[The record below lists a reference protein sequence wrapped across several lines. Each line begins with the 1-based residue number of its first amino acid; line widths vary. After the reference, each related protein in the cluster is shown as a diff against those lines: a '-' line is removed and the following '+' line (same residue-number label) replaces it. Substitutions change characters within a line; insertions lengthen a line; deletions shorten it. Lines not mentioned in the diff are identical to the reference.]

1 MSFFRGKKKQ
11 VILYSI
17 LIFICLASLIFV
29 YHNASFYDRSIA
41 KVTEIE
47 LIEKEDLT
55 DFRGNDDQQ
64 FVQRIIAVLQNGEEK
79 GSEMELLNE
88 YSYSG
93 AYDYE
98 YKVGHELFVA
108 LDQSVNKKNR
118 LTGEIKDIKRDKYL
132 AIVMIAFAVTL
143 IIVGK
148 RQGLYSVISLGVNAA
163 LLSFALDVYIKY
175 SNISLVLICGVTAIL
190 FTTISLFLTNGINEK
205 TYAAIIATLIGT
217 LVSLFVTY
225 MVIWGTDGRGLHYEE
240 MQFLSRPYEMI
251 FMASLF
257 VGSLGAVMDI
267 AITMSASIF
276 EIYEKNR
283 DVSIAA
289 LRKSGMEI
297 GKDVMG
303 TMTSILFF
311 VYVSGSLPMLLVYLK
326 NAAPLGFTLSINL
339 SLELAR
345 ALAGGIGIVLTIPI
359 GLYTAIFFISRK
371 KART

>member
-1 MSFFRGKKKQ
+1 MNFFREKKRHLF
-11 VILYSI
+11 LYS
-17 LIFICLASLIFV
+17 LLAIISIAVLIFV
-29 YHNASFYDRSIA
+29 NHNASFYKQSIA
-41 KVTEIE
+41 KVTEVEI
-47 LIEKEDLT
+47 LDQADVT
-55 DFRGNDDQQ
+55 DFRGNADQQ
-64 FVQRIIAVLQNGEEK
+64 FVQYVIAILQNGEEK
-79 GSEMELLNE
+79 GQEVELTNE
-88 YSYSG
+88 YTYSG

-98 YKVGHELFVA
+98 YKIGQELLVA
-108 LDQSVNKKNR
+108 LDSSKGEGER
-118 LTGEIKDIKRDKYL
+118 LTGEVKEIKRDKYL
-132 AIVMIAFAVTL
+132 AMVVIIFAVTL
-143 IIVGK
+143 IIVGRK
-148 RQGLYSVISLGVNAA
+148 QGFYSVISLGVNAA
-163 LLSFALDVYIKY
+163 LLSFALDVYIRY
-175 SNISLVLICGVTAIL
+175 SNISLVIICGVTAIL
-190 FTTISLFLTNGINEK
+190 FTAISLMLTNGRNEK
-205 TYAAIIATLIGT
+205 TYAAIVATLIGT
-217 LVSLFVTY
+217 IVSLFVTY
-225 MVIWGTDGRGLHYEE
+225 MVIWGTDGKGLHYEE

-283 DVSIAA
+283 DISLSA
-289 LRKSGMEI
+289 LQKSGMAI

-371 KART
+371 KASS

>member
-1 MSFFRGKKKQ
+1 MDFFRGKGKQ
-11 VILYSI
+11 LVFYSA
-17 LIFICLASLIFV
+17 LIVLSVVLLIFV
-29 YHNASFYDRSIA
+29 NTNASFYKTSIV
-41 KVTEIE
+41 KVTEVEI
-47 LIEKEDLT
+47 IEKTDVT
-55 DFRGNDDQQ
+55 DFRGNEDQQ
-64 FVQRIIAVLQNGEEK
+64 FVQHLIGVLQNGKEK
-79 GSEMELLNE
+79 GREIELTNQ
-88 YSYSG
+88 YTYSG

-108 LDQSVNKKNR
+108 LDSIVNESEP
-118 LTGEIKDIKRDKYL
+118 LTGEIQEIKRDKYL
-132 AIVMIAFAVTL
+132 ALVIIAFAVTL
-143 IIVGK
+143 IIVGRK
-148 RQGLYSVISLGVNAA
+148 QGFYSVISLGVNAA
-163 LLSFALDVYIKY
+163 LLSFALDVYIQY
-175 SNISLVLICGVTAIL
+175 SNVSLVLICGVTAIL
-190 FTTISLFLTNGINEK
+190 FTAISLVLTNGRNEK

-217 LVSLFVTY
+217 FVPLFVTY
-225 MVIWGTDGRGLHYEE
+225 MIIWGTDGKGLHYEE

-257 VGSLGAVMDI
+257 IGSLGAVMDI

-283 DVSIAA
+283 DVSMSA
-289 LRKSGMEI
+289 LRKSGMAI
-297 GKDVMG
+297 GRDVMG

-326 NAAPLGFTLSINL
+326 NAAPLSFTLSINL

-371 KART
+371 KEKA